1 MLNQIEKKT
10 ATRLDTYIFYQTL
23 HSLNLHNYKN
33 GFLRHLCNDELT
45 FLNCISSAALGYLQK
60 PNQKYSP
67 TLWTSIYTSATV
79 S

>member
-45 FLNCISSAALGYLQK
+45 FLNCISSAALGYLNSYLRTK
-60 PNQKYSP
+60 CGKTMFPHER
-67 TLWTSIYTSATV
+67 IF
-79 S
+79 